1 VVTTGADPA
10 LPGRRRLF
18 VEGLVFRVALCVA
31 FALMFLGLASAG
43 LFPRGRAVAGTA
55 ILAVLAAMNGV
66 YWSAGRRAGFPTR
79 HFFAHWAV
87 DIGMLTLLV
96 HQVGGIDAPYGALA
110 YAGLVTFAAVNDSRR
125 TALLLASFSLLAFAL
140 LVALEASGVVPR
152 AEGIWRHHYAATAV
166 AVSLVAP
173 FVFLFA
179 VAWVAGTLADHLKS
193 ANASL
198 VEVGARIEEQN
209 RTLERRVAE
218 RTAELERAHA
228 EIEDLVHIV
237 THDLKNVSVAATETA
252 RKLIA
257 TDGEGLSPR
266 GRRYADHLL
275 DDTRGMTR
283 MLENLLSLFRV
294 GEEEGE
300 ARQWVDVDAIVR
312 DSFRRLGHEV
322 ERRGIRVSV
331 GPLPAAFADP
341 VKMRHVFDNLVDNAC
356 KYVGEN
362 HPARVEV
369 EGERRG
375 GEVTYRV
382 RDNGIGIDERQLERI
397 FQLYHRSPNQTV
409 GGVAQPGHGVGLA
422 IAKRIVERHGGRI
435 DVESAPG
442 RGSTFIVAL
451 PLPEEGA

>member
-1 VVTTGADPA
+1 MTTGADLA
-10 LPGRRRLF
+10 LSERRRLF
-18 VEGLVFRVALCVA
+18 AEGLAFRVALCVA
-31 FALMFLGLASAG
+31 FAIMFLGLASAG
-43 LFPRGRAVAGTA
+43 LFPTGHAWTGTA
-55 ILAVLAAMNGV
+55 ILAVLAGLNGV
-66 YWSAGRRAGFPTR
+66 YWIAGRRADFPTA

-87 DIGMLTLLV
+87 DIAMLTLLV
-96 HQVGGIDAPYGALA
+96 HFVGGIDAPYGALA

-125 TALLLASFSLLAFAL
+125 TALLLAGFSALAFAL
-140 LVALEASGVVPR
+140 LVALEASGIVPQ
-152 AEGIWRHHYAATAV
+152 ADGIWRHHYAPTAV

-173 FVFLFA
+173 FIFLFA

-218 RTAELERAHA
+218 RTSELERAHR

-252 RKLIA
+252 AKLIS
-257 TDGEGLSPR
+257 TEGDKLSPR

-275 DDTRGMTR
+275 DDSRGMSR

-312 DSFRRLGHEV
+312 ESFRRLGHEV

-341 VKMRHVFDNLVDNAC
+341 AKMRHVFDNLLDNAC

-362 HPARVEV
+362 HPARVDV

-382 RDNGIGIDERQLERI
+382 RDNGIGIDERQIQRI

-442 RGSTFIVAL
+442 RGSTFTVAL
-451 PLPEEGA
+451 PLPEDGA

>member
-1 VVTTGADPA
+1 MVTAGAS
-10 LPGRRRLF
+10 LGFSERRRLF
-18 VEGLVFRVALCVA
+18 AEGLGFRVALCVA
-31 FALMFLGLASAG
+31 FALLFSGLAWAG
-43 LFPRGRAVAGTA
+43 LFPRGHAWTVTA
-55 ILAVLAAMNGV
+55 ILAVLAALNGA
-66 YWSAGRRAGFPTR
+66 WWLAGRRAGFPTS

-87 DIGMLTLLV
+87 DIVMLTMLV
-96 HQVGGIDAPYGALA
+96 HFVGGIDAPYGALA

-125 TALLLASFSLLAFAL
+125 TALLLATFSTLAFAL
-140 LVALEASGVVPR
+140 LVALEASGVVPP
-152 AEGIWRHHYAATAV
+152 AEGLWRHHYSTTAIT
-166 AVSLVAP
+166 VSLVAP
-173 FVFLFA
+173 FIFLFA

-218 RTAELERAHA
+218 RTSELERAHR

-252 RKLIA
+252 AKLIS
-257 TDGEGLSPR
+257 TDGDRLSPR

-275 DDTRGMTR
+275 DDSRGMSR

-294 GEEEGE
+294 AEGEGE
-300 ARQWVDVDAIVR
+300 ARQWVDVDGLVR
-312 DSFRRLGHEV
+312 ESMRRLAHEV
-322 ERRGIRVSV
+322 ERRGIQVRIGV
-331 GPLPAAFADP
+331 LPAVFAEP
-341 VKMRHVFDNLVDNAC
+341 AKMRHVFDNLLDNAC

-382 RDNGIGIDERQLERI
+382 RDNGIGIDERQRARI

-409 GGVAQPGHGVGLA
+409 AGVAQEGHGVGLA
-422 IAKRIVERHGGRI
+422 IVKRIVERHGGRI
-435 DVESAPG
+435 SVESVPG
-442 RGSTFIVAL
+442 RGSTFAVTL
-451 PLPEEGA
+451 PVPAEAP